1 MAMSRRADATTSTSL
16 IDDYENVPRLP
27 ARAELSGQAQEPGAE
42 PTLDEARVNRER
54 DARD

>member
-1 MAMSRRADATTSTSL
+1 MSRHPGATTSTSR

-27 ARAELSGQAQEPGAE
+27 ARAEHSEQGIAVGAE